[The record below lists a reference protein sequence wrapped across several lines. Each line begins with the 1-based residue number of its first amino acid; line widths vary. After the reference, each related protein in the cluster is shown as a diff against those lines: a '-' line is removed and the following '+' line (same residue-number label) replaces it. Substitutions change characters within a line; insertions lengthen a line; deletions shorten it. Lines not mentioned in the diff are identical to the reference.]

1 MLKYKNN
8 RLDLGH
14 SFIVEC
20 RDGIFM
26 VPKNDQYVGKSLIS
40 YGEFSHLEFDIFQKL
55 ILPDF
60 NVLEIGAN
68 LGAHTIPLAK
78 ICNKIVAIE
87 PQPFCFKYLQSNVY
101 LNNINNAQCYNLGFS
116 NTTKSMWVPTP
127 TDNLTNFG
135 GISLQDTNVGV
146 EVKVIPGNIIQA
158 HDVFQFIKIDVEGM
172 ELEVLKGLDLSYG
185 PILYME
191 NDRLEKSH
199 DLIEYCW
206 SQGYSLFW
214 HIPPLYNPN
223 NFNKN
228 KENAFGN
235 IASFNMVCFPK
246 QIQVSENDLGL
257 PMIRENRHPLVR

>member
-1 MLKYKNN
+1 MLKFKNN
-8 RLDLGH
+8 RLDLDH

-55 ILPDF
+55 ILPHF
-60 NVLEIGAN
+60 NILEIGAN
-68 LGAHTIPLAK
+68 LGAHTVPLAK
-78 ICNKIVAIE
+78 ICNRIVAIE

-101 LNNINNAQCYNLGFS
+101 LNNLDNAKCYNLGFS
-116 NTTKSMWVPTP
+116 DVTKSMWVPTP
-127 TDNLTNFG
+127 TNAITNFG

-146 EVKVIPGNIIQA
+146 EVTVIPGNMIQS
-158 HDVFQFIKIDVEGM
+158 HDGPFEFIKIDVEGM

-191 NDRLEKSH
+191 NDRVEKSH

-206 SQGYSLFW
+206 AQGYSLYW
-214 HIPPLYNPN
+214 HTPLLYNPH

-228 KENAFGN
+228 KDNVFGN

-246 QIQVSENDLGL
+246 QINVDNIGL
-257 PMIRENRHPLVR
+257 PKITENRHPLQR